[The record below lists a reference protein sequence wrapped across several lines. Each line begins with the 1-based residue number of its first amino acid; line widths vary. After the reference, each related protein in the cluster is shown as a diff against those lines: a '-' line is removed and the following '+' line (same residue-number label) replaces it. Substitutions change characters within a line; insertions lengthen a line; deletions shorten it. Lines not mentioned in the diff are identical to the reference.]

1 MIRSVEVS
9 RSAMIVKTIKIIKEN
24 DFISCLKEVLFSSL
38 GIAIDFVEL
47 VLHGEKTNTDVSIG
61 IMINVQI
68 FNVANGKCVIM
79 SFCSRF

>member
-68 FNVANGKCVIM
+68 FNVANGKCMIR